1 MLVSDW
7 LTSDEL
13 LPDWSRE
20 DFENASIEP
29 LITDV
34 PIVGNV
40 SICFL
45 EPPVIEDGF
54 RIDALII
61 RI

>member
-1 MLVSDW
+1 MLISDW
-7 LTSDEL
+7 WPSDEL
-13 LPDWSRE
+13 SSDWSRE
-20 DFENASIEP
+20 HFENALKEP

-45 EPPVIEDGF
+45 EPPVIEDGLQF
-54 RIDALII
+54 DTLII
-61 RI
+61 RV